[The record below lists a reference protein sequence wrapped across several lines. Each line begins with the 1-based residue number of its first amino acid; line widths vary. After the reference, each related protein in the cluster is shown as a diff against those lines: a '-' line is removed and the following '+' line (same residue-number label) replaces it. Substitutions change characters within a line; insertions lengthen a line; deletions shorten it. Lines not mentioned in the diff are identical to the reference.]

1 MSMRPAFMVAAIIVV
16 AATVGCVPDKDE
28 KPTAFLTPVALTE
41 APLSNNPEIVLINE
55 NTTCV
60 TNSYESQVH
69 CRDRQGAVVGVFG
82 RRGEGPG
89 EFRWSPSIFR
99 GPDGTVGVISS
110 TRLMFFEPTGILLSE
125 KTLPLVIVGPKRWGK
140 AIFGYGVSIVPT
152 DFRSRGL
159 TPAGVDMVS
168 GEVIWKREDIH
179 DVAET
184 ECKEVDEGRPIPS
197 GGYVFV
203 ACQRELVFL
212 ASLDAST
219 ATVIK
224 APTYVD
230 ELPNER
236 DMADKAQDTIPRG
249 RAGFFIPASYVEEYR
264 KTPKKAHLLSGALSY
279 DAWERLWVATQRNL
293 DDNSYLD
300 IYTGT
305 EYAGTVQIRDR
316 LIGYDLMGP
325 TFVALVERK
334 PGIDGIAQR
343 AIDWYD
349 IGDLEIGLPTRE

>member
-1 MSMRPAFMVAAIIVV
+1 MSMRPAFMVAAIIGV
-16 AATVGCVPDKDE
+16 AATVGCVSDKDE
-28 KPTAFLTPVALTE
+28 KPTASLTPVALTE
-41 APLSNNPEIVLINE
+41 APLSNNPEIVLIDE

-89 EFRWSPSIFR
+89 EFRNSPDLAR
-99 GPDGTVGVISS
+99 GPDGTVGIFSS
-110 TRLMFFEPTGILLSE
+110 DRLMFFEPTGILLSE
-125 KTLPLVIVGPKRWGK
+125 KTLPVNLV
-140 AIFGYGVSIVPT
+140 ANSLFGETVFGSYFPR
-152 DFRSRGL
+152 RSRD
-159 TPAGVDMVS
+159 PNYVPIQIDMVS
-168 GEVIWKREDIH
+168 GEIWDREDIH

-184 ECKEVDEGRPIPS
+184 ECKEVGAGRPIPS

-236 DMADKAQDTIPRG
+236 DMTEIQSHTIPRG
-249 RAGFFIPASYVEEYR
+249 GFAIPQAYVEEYR
-264 KTPKKAHLLSGALSY
+264 QRPKRGYLVPGALSY
-279 DAWERLWVATQRNL
+279 DAWERLWVATQRDR

-334 PGIDGIAQR
+334 PDKDGIAQR